1 MILFVSCGPGIESL
15 LAEELAELG
24 FSDISTGYCGV
35 YVKTHSE
42 VECMNAVYSINY
54 SSRLAI
60 RVLLP
65 LLKFRCYDQASL
77 YKGAGN
83 IDWFRYLR
91 KGQTFAIDANVHHP
105 KLRNSLFCAQLVK
118 DAICDQIRDRTGSRP
133 SVDVKSP
140 DVQLNLYIHREEAIL
155 SFDTSG
161 DPLHKRGYRQ
171 DAGEAPM
178 QETLAAALLRLAKF
192 KGNEIFIDPC
202 CGSGTLLIE
211 AALIATKT
219 SPGYLRKRWGFSNH
233 PHFINQDWLTVKN
246 AADAHRIPYS
256 SQMYGCEIESDVAR
270 MCRAN
275 LRAAGFLQNV
285 DIVRMDFA
293 EYTPPSEPNF
303 LITNPPHGRR
313 LQGDRS
319 SLNAI
324 YRNLGNFMKQKMAKP
339 SKGFVFIGDLPL
351 AKEVGLAAKH
361 RYVINNSGVD
371 SRLLEFDLY

>member
-1 MILFVSCGPGIESL
+1 MILFVSCGPGIEPL
-15 LAEELAELG
+15 LAEELVELG
-24 FSDISTGYCGV
+24 FSDVSTGYCGV

-54 SSRLAI
+54 RSRLAI

-65 LLKFRCYDQASL
+65 LHRFRCYDQSGL
-77 YKGAGN
+77 YKGASD
-83 IDWFRYLR
+83 IEWHRYIR
-91 KGQTFAIDANVHHP
+91 KNQTFAIDANVHHP
-105 KLRNSLFCAQLVK
+105 KLRNSLFCAQVVK
-118 DAICDQIRDRTGSRP
+118 DAICDQLRERTGSRP
-133 SVDVKSP
+133 SVDVQSP
-140 DVQLNLYIHREEAIL
+140 DVQLNLFIHRDEAIL

-178 QETLAAALLRLAKF
+178 QETLAATLLRLAKF
-192 KGNEIFIDPC
+192 KGDEIVIDPC

-211 AALIATKT
+211 AALMATKT
-219 SPGYLRKRWGFSNH
+219 APGYLRKRWGFSNH
-233 PHFINQDWLTVKN
+233 PHFINQDWLTIKN
-246 AADAHRIPYS
+246 AADAKRIPYS
-256 SQMYGCEIESDVAR
+256 SKMYGCEIESDVAR

-285 DIVRMDFA
+285 DIVRMDFT

-313 LQGDRS
+313 LQGDRT
-319 SLNAI
+319 SLNAL
-324 YRNLGNFMKQKMAKP
+324 YRNLGNFMKQKMSKP
-339 SKGFVFIGDLPL
+339 SRGFVFVGDLPL
-351 AKEVGLAAKH
+351 AKEVGLAAKQ